1 MKQVKNNIRRVCIF
15 LCILFVLLAVYGGY
29 SITVNGNRWF
39 SSGANT
45 FVRSKKK
52 DVIAGN
58 ILDRNGNFLAFN
70 DVQTTA
76 EGTKTTRLYHQD
88 AAVRRAM
95 VHVVGDREGNV
106 NNGVESFMASSLYG
120 FQMSLVE
127 RFSCFMRGV
136 QRAGDNVHLTL
147 DSRLCAMASGLFPQ
161 GKAGALVVMNY
172 ETGEMLAE
180 ISLPQ
185 YDPMNIT
192 WQAKSDPQKPFYNRA
207 VQGLYAPGSTFKIIT
222 AASVF
227 ENYADAATRAW
238 QCTGQLQVGDRF
250 VTDAGTDMAAGKI
263 VSHGQLTLQRAFQ
276 VSCNNT
282 FAQIALSIGDQKLK
296 KTAESFGFNDNFLF
310 RDVVVE
316 NSAYPRENRTE
327 REVAW
332 TGVGQSTL
340 TATPLHMCMVAAA
353 VANDGV
359 MMEPYTVMRTQAAD
373 GRQRTEAESRVY
385 RTAMKPETA
394 QVLKGYMRSVVQTG
408 TGTAAQIAGVKVCGK
423 TGSAEVDTQEN
434 TNAWFVG
441 FLDEPAHPYAI
452 SVVVEDAG
460 GGGSVAAPIARQVF
474 QWMLNNGY

>member
-15 LCILFVLLAVYGGY
+15 LCILFALLAAYGGY

-52 DVIAGN
+52 DVIAGH
-58 ILDRNGNFLAFN
+58 ILDRNGQVLAYN
-70 DVQTTA
+70 QQSQTA
-76 EGTKTTRLYHQD
+76 EGTKTTRLYHTD
-88 AAVRRAM
+88 PLVRRAM
-95 VHVVGDREGNV
+95 VHVVGDSQGNV

-127 RFSCFMRGV
+127 RFSCFFRGV
-136 QRAGDNVHLTL
+136 QRTGDDVHLTL
-147 DSRLCAMASGLFPQ
+147 DSRLSAYASGLFPK

-172 ETGEMLAE
+172 TTGEMLAE

-185 YDPMNIT
+185 YDPQNVT
-192 WQAKSDPQKPFYNRA
+192 AQAKNDPQKPFYNRA
-207 VQGLYAPGSTFKIIT
+207 VQGLYAPGSTFKIVT
-222 AASVF
+222 ASSAL
-227 ENYADAATRAW
+227 ENFTDAATRAW

-250 VTDAGTDMAAGKI
+250 VTDAGTDMASGKI
-263 VSHGQLTLQRAFQ
+263 VSHGQLNLLRAFQ

-282 FAQIALSIGDQKLK
+282 FAQIALNLGDQKLK
-296 KTAESFGFNDNFLF
+296 RTAENFGFNDNFLF

-316 NSAYPRENRTE
+316 NSSYPRENRTE
-327 REVAW
+327 REIAW
-332 TGVGQSTL
+332 TGVGQSEL
-340 TATPLHMCMVAAA
+340 TATPLHMCMVASA

-359 MMEPYTVMRTQAAD
+359 MMEPYTVMRTVSAN
-373 GRQRTEAESRVY
+373 GIMRTEAESRVY
-385 RTAMKPETA
+385 KTAMKPEAA
-394 QVLKGYMRSVVQTG
+394 QVLKGYMRTVVQSG
-408 TGTAAQIAGVKVCGK
+408 TGTAAQIPGVQVCGK

-441 FLDEPAHPYAI
+441 FIDNDAHSYAI

-460 GGGSVAAPIARQVF
+460 GGGSVAAPIAKQVF